1 MALSYEEQI
10 RIEMEKIKE
19 LKRKQKIEQSK
30 IYAELGRMLSERFPD
45 ITPETF
51 DEFIAANTKM
61 GNDEYTA
68 PQGEKQGLMAP

>member
-1 MALSYEEQI
+1 MALSYDEQI

-45 ITPETF
+45 ITPESF
-51 DEFIAANTKM
+51 DEFISTNTKM
-61 GNDEYTA
+61 GNDESTA

>member
-19 LKRKQKIEQSK
+19 LKRKQKIEQAK

-45 ITPETF
+45 ITPESF
-51 DEFIAANTKM
+51 DEFILANTKM
-61 GNDEYTA
+61 GNDESTA